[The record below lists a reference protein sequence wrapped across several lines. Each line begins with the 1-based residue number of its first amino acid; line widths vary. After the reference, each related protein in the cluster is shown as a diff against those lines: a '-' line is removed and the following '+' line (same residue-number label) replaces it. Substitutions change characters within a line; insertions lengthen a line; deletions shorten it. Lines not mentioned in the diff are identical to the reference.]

1 MRVAALV
8 VFIAGIVQGQDLAD
22 FRIAAKEPNRIPM
35 DLQAILEKADSI
47 ELISLSPSRLKE
59 EPKDAFHGWK
69 MLGKT
74 TVNKAEDRKAL
85 VEAFVKGVA
94 ENKGMAARCFNPRH
108 GIRAKHDGKT
118 ADFVICFECY
128 QVHAYLDDGKAKYF
142 LISRSPTELFN
153 KTLMNAKVELPE
165 QPKD

>member
-8 VFIAGIVQGQDLAD
+8 VFIAGIVEGQDLAD

-59 EPKDAFHGWK
+59 EPKHAFHGWK

-85 VEAFVKGVA
+85 VEAFVKG
-94 ENKGMAARCFNPRH
+94 AAIP
-108 GIRAKHDGKT
+108 
-118 ADFVICFECY
+118 
-128 QVHAYLDDGKAKYF
+128 
-142 LISRSPTELFN
+142 LFSA
-153 KTLMNAKVELPE
+153 TPF
-165 QPKD
+165 